1 MAGQD
6 ETKHNE
12 DEVVSENDIDISD
25 QEQVSEEN
33 MTEEYYLLDTKLD
46 ELNTALDFLERRT
59 DDIQEKLKE
68 LLQSN
73 ISIREELKNENLKA
87 IEK

>member
-12 DEVVSENDIDISD
+12 DEVVSENDVDISD

-33 MTEEYYLLDTKLD
+33 MTEGNLFVVRFLLKKD
-46 ELNTALDFLERRT
+46 
-59 DDIQEKLKE
+59 
-68 LLQSN
+68 
-73 ISIREELKNENLKA
+73 
-87 IEK
+87 

>member
-33 MTEEYYLLDTKLD
+33 MTEGNLFVVRFLLKKDWKTKLNAS
-46 ELNTALDFLERRT
+46 LSLIYFLCLT
-59 DDIQEKLKE
+59 
-68 LLQSN
+68 S
-73 ISIREELKNENLKA
+73 
-87 IEK
+87 